1 MDFPQIQPS
10 PALRPFVSHYWVCTA
25 DEDVSQEV
33 MYPTGHVEL
42 CIDVSQGQTI
52 RHRRG
57 RGVTAPGIEILGH
70 MTVPTTATVTKGTTL
85 LIAKLKPFAGPLFF
99 STGMTDF
106 TNESVDLKDV
116 LRNEAE
122 IFYDQI
128 LHAPTLSRKISIL
141 ETFLVQRLMHTQKDF
156 RLLNLVEKVCGYICT
171 RDARFS
177 IGEIASG
184 LGFSERYV
192 QKVFRSWVGLTP
204 KSFHA
209 VHRFNRSLDL
219 IQTSNHSLTEI
230 AYACGYYDQAHFI
243 KEFRN
248 FTGMAPSRVTL

>member
-1 MDFPQIQPS
+1 
-10 PALRPFVSHYWVCTA
+10 
-25 DEDVSQEV
+25 
-33 MYPTGHVEL
+33 
-42 CIDVSQGQTI
+42 
-52 RHRRG
+52 
-57 RGVTAPGIEILGH
+57 
-70 MTVPTTATVTKGTTL
+70 
-85 LIAKLKPFAGPLFF
+85 
-99 STGMTDF
+99 MTDF